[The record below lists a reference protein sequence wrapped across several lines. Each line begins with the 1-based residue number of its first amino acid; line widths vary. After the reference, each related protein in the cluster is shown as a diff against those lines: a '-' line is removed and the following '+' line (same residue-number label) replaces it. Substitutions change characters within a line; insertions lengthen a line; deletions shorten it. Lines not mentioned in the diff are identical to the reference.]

1 MTSKENEKELYDME
15 ADIYFTEDF
24 GNYLK
29 NNNIDATKFLDKID
43 PYIIELSVKGY
54 IRVLPHT
61 ERGFLLIPTLPENID
76 ENEEI
81 NEASDYKIWMEKVEK
96 VIREITSY
104 IQ

>member
-1 MTSKENEKELYDME
+1 MSSEKNERELYDTE

-24 GNYLK
+24 SNYLK
-29 NNNIDATKFLDKID
+29 NNNIDIKKFLDKID
-43 PYIIELSVKGY
+43 PYIVGLSVKGY

-61 ERGFLLIPTLPENID
+61 ERGFLLIPILPENID
-76 ENEEI
+76 ENGTI
-81 NEASDYKIWMEKVEK
+81 NEVSDYKIWMEKVEK